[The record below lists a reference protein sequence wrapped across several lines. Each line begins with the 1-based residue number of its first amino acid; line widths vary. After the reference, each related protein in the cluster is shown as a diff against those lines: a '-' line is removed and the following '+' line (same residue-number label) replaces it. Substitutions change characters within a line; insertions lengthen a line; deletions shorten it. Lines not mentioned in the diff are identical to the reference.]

1 MKYTEFNKSRASF
14 KRILVVDDQP
24 DNLFLLQELLEEEG
38 YSVECTNNGQDA
50 LNKLTESPP
59 DLLLLDLGIPEM
71 DGYEVIQRIQKDTY
85 LPFIPIIL
93 MTAHGARYAIRGLEI
108 GAHGCVCLPF
118 DINDLLAKI
127 KILLELKQTVAQQQ
141 QPA

>member
-1 MKYTEFNKSRASF
+1 MKYTEFNKSRGSF
-14 KRILVVDDQP
+14 ERILVVDDQP
-24 DNLFLLQELLEEEG
+24 DNVFLLQQLLEEEG

-71 DGYEVIQRIQKDTY
+71 DGYEVIQRIQKEIY

-93 MTAHGARYAIRGLEI
+93 MTAHGMPYARRGLEI
-108 GAHGCVCLPF
+108 GAHSCVCLPF
-118 DINDLLAKI
+118 DLNDLLAKI
-127 KILLELKQTVAQQQ
+127 RTLLELKQTIAQQ